1 VSAKKPPLLVLEVE
15 KALGRNIHRKL
26 SLNLGL
32 SRVGGTHSEPTSPA
46 LSSPGDNSGCF
57 NLKWDDAAG
66 RSKFKAGEYTSV
78 TGQIAPETPSLTPGK
93 TRLLQGSKQE
103 TPAFLTPKMQEGQ
116 IKKRKATATPS
127 PNEEVTRKRNPDKRV
142 MDRLFAQRGKL
153 SKIVG
158 ESYHPRKDLKS
169 VVASLTSLVA
179 QLQAYNTPQENE
191 EDAPKEAEKPKE
203 KPEKV
208 QTPAENAEKNDMAC

>member
-1 VSAKKPPLLVLEVE
+1 
-15 KALGRNIHRKL
+15 
-26 SLNLGL
+26 
-32 SRVGGTHSEPTSPA
+32 
-46 LSSPGDNSGCF
+46 
-57 NLKWDDAAG
+57 LKWDDAAS

-93 TRLLQGSKQE
+93 TRLLQGSKWE

-116 IKKRKATATPS
+116 IKRRKATAIPS
-127 PNEEVTRKRNPDKRV
+127 PNEEVTWKGNPDKRV
-142 MDRLFAQRGKL
+142 MVRLFAQRGNL

-158 ESYHPRKDLKS
+158 ETYDPRKDLKS

-179 QLQAYNTPQENE
+179 QLQACNTPQENE

-203 KPEKV
+203 
-208 QTPAENAEKNDMAC
+208 